1 MVKHDDK
8 RRDSAESV
16 EMFIMLQ
23 VRPRSLFGFIF
34 VVFHNQRVKKQNLTV
49 FVYITTL
56 MLTGSYFF
64 VVVIGL
70 TIVDLTLNLLKY
82 VKLSPECSTHH
93 AE

>member
-1 MVKHDDK
+1 
-8 RRDSAESV
+8 
-16 EMFIMLQ
+16 MFIMLQ

-56 MLTGSYFF
+56 MLTGNFF